1 VSRAVLLL
9 VGQITLFALVHILKD
24 AFDRPRP
31 ARPLTAADLSA
42 FPSGHATYVV
52 TWVAVAILLTRAM
65 PTVASRFGFVL
76 VSIAIAAVVGA
87 TRVYLRVHY
96 PSDVFGGLAL
106 GTMVYAILALA
117 LVVVGYVRENA
128 HLARAS

>member
-1 VSRAVLLL
+1 MHQRE
-9 VGQITLFALVHILKD
+9 Q
-24 AFDRPRP
+24 R
-31 ARPLTAADLSA
+31 DLAA

-52 TWVAVAILLTRAM
+52 TWVAVAVLLTRAM
-65 PTVASRFGFVL
+65 PTVASRFGFVV
-76 VSIAIAAVVGA
+76 VSVAIAAVVAA

-106 GTMVYAILALA
+106 GAMVYSILGLA

-128 HLARAS
+128 QPARAS